1 MATLNA
7 IDSHSHPIGDKNLKK
22 FCERFCKNIFSEN
35 TKMEEIMSEEL
46 KQQFIEGE
54 SDMKAAVF
62 MMCKTVE
69 EVRELMG
76 LVSIQELHEI
86 EKYLF

>member
-1 MATLNA
+1 MT
-7 IDSHSHPIGDKNLKK
+7 
-22 FCERFCKNIFSEN
+22 
-35 TKMEEIMSEEL
+35 EEL

-62 MMCKTVE
+62 MMCETVE
-69 EVRELMG
+69 EVRELMR
-76 LVSIQELHEI
+76 LASIQELHEI

>member
-1 MATLNA
+1 
-7 IDSHSHPIGDKNLKK
+7 
-22 FCERFCKNIFSEN
+22 
-35 TKMEEIMSEEL
+35 MSNEL

-62 MMCKTVE
+62 MMCETVE

-76 LVSIQELHEI
+76 LASIQELHEI
-86 EKYLF
+86 EKYLFF